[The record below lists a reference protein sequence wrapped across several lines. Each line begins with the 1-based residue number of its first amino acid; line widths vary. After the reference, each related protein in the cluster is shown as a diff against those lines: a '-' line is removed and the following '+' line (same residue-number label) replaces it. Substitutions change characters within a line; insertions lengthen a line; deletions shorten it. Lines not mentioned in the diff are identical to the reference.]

1 MNTHTRAITG
11 CSYWRGLTWN
21 SLPEWWWLCYS
32 SSTPSISV
40 APLHLLLLLYCHSSS
55 PSPLLL
61 LHPLSLFCFIFE
73 FVPSLQ
79 WNSTNT
85 LILFFS
91 HPVSLIYFLRVP
103 SLLSPSSLPP
113 PFHQPPSPHHLAA
126 TRREVVKVFG
136 EFLLTKPTLP
146 GCCLSTWNSSTQIR
160 LGFLTRREGKSRT
173 DRERE
178 LLKGHCPFKD
188 EVSFFPSPFSLLF
201 LRHAPSSILP
211 PSRPLPLSQ

>member
-113 PFHQPPSPHHLAA
+113 FPSAPIPSPSCCYEEGSGESIWRIPADQTNAA
-126 TRREVVKVFG
+126 W
-136 EFLLTKPTLP
+136 LL
-146 GCCLSTWNSSTQIR
+146 
-160 LGFLTRREGKSRT
+160 
-173 DRERE
+173 
-178 LLKGHCPFKD
+178 
-188 EVSFFPSPFSLLF
+188 SLYMEQLYPNKAGLF
-201 LRHAPSSILP
+201 N
-211 PSRPLPLSQ
+211 

>member
-1 MNTHTRAITG
+1 MEFHQHFDSLFFTPG
-11 CSYWRGLTWN
+11 VSYLF
-21 SLPEWWWLCYS
+21 SYS
-32 SSTPSISV
+32 PISS
-40 APLHLLLLLYCHSSS
+40 
-55 PSPLLL
+55 
-61 LHPLSLFCFIFE
+61 LSL
-73 FVPSLQ
+73 
-79 WNSTNT
+79 
-85 LILFFS
+85 
-91 HPVSLIYFLRVP
+91 
-103 SLLSPSSLPP
+103 LPP
-113 PFHQPPSPHHLAA
+113 PLSISPHPLPHHLAA

-201 LRHAPSSILP
+201 LRHAPSSLLP